1 LLLSVII
8 PALNEAAGI
17 ATCLKQFGDEVDV
30 EVLVL
35 DGGSTDRTGEVVAES
50 GLGTLVPSPGPGR
63 ARQMNH
69 GAASA
74 AGEVF
79 LFLHADTLLPPNG
92 LELIRA
98 TMRDPAVVGG
108 RFSLSLPDGGLLF
121 RLIGRLS
128 TLRSRHL
135 GITYGD
141 QAIFVERGAF
151 EAAGGFPIKRIFEDS
166 ELCTKLSRA
175 GRFVLLDAA
184 VRTSARRWRRSGIL
198 RTILL
203 MWGLRALYI
212 FSVSDDR
219 LSRWYRDVR

>member
-1 LLLSVII
+1 MLLSVII

-17 ATCLKQFGDEVDV
+17 AKCLKQFEGEDGV

-35 DGGSTDRTGEVVAES
+35 DGGSMDRTGEVVTEL
-50 GLGTLVPSPGPGR
+50 GLGRLVPCPGPGR

-69 GAASA
+69 GAACA
-74 AGEVF
+74 TGGVF

-98 TMRDPAVVGG
+98 TMSDPAVVGG
-108 RFSLSLPDGGLLF
+108 RFSLSLSDGGLVF
-121 RLIGRLS
+121 RLVGWLS

-141 QAIFVERGAF
+141 QAIFVERRAF

-166 ELCTKLSRA
+166 ELCRQLSRA
-175 GRFVLLDAA
+175 GRFVLLDAV
-184 VRTSARRWRRSGIL
+184 VRTSARRWRRSGVL

-203 MWGLRALYI
+203 MWGLRVLYL
-212 FSVSDDR
+212 FSVPDDR